1 MAAKKT
7 KLGLSMSDFDPI
19 VTPSTADAP
28 VNLPENDP
36 VEEVITPV
44 STEKKEKRAV
54 GRPKTKEPCT
64 NINVA
69 VPNRLLDKINEVVL
83 GTKVDYITKLIEKDM
98 TENYERYKAIKDQLE
113 NI

>member
-19 VTPSTADAP
+19 VTPETVEAP
-28 VNLPENDP
+28 V
-36 VEEVITPV
+36 
-44 STEKKEKRAV
+44 EKKAKRAV

-69 VPNRLLDKINEVVL
+69 IPNRLLDQINEVVL

-98 TENYERYKAIKDQLE
+98 EENYQKYKAIKDQLE

>member
-19 VTPSTADAP
+19 LTPPATTEP
-28 VNLPENDP
+28 VNFPESEP
-36 VEEVITPV
+36 AVEVIVPAQ
-44 STEKKEKRAV
+44 EAAPKKRAV

-69 VPNRLLDKINEVVL
+69 VPNRLLDQINEVIL

-98 TENYERYKAIKDQLE
+98 EENYAKYKAIKDQLQS
-113 NI
+113 I